1 MIQNIKEDIEFGKKA
16 EKVVKPILEEIFGK
30 LIDGETYDN
39 FDFHNDKY
47 FVEHKQRNVNFGR
60 YNGLMFDK
68 VKYNKYLQ
76 LKKEN
81 PKLRFFICWSCKNG
95 KYIWEFTDDE
105 KQYETFKQTRDR
117 GMGIKTTDMIN
128 VKNKYIIEFNNLTL

>member
-1 MIQNIKEDIEFGKKA
+1 
-16 EKVVKPILEEIFGK
+16 
-30 LIDGETYDN
+30 
-39 FDFHNDKY
+39 
-47 FVEHKQRNVNFGR
+47 
-60 YNGLMFDK
+60 MFDK

-81 PKLRFFICWSCKNG
+81 PELRFFICWSCKNG

-128 VKNKYIIEFNNLTL
+128 VKNEYIIEFNNLTL